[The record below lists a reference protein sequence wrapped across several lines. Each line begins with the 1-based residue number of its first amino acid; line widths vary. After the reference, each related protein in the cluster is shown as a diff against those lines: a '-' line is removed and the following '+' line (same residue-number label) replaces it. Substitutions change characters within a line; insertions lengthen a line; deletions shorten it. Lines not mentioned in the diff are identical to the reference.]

1 MESFL
6 FLQESVT
13 TELDALNVQ
22 IEYVSGAAP
31 VRINDDDVADSL
43 VTAEFVRIFGKFAS
57 AEQLTQEK
65 IKAGTGIAEGGETA
79 LFGFGVTTETEPI
92 EEEEDKESN
101 AVKKKKFR
109 MQVSDLKQKVLHP
122 EVVEVCLIYV

>member
-1 MESFL
+1 M
-6 FLQESVT
+6 
-13 TELDALNVQ
+13 DALNVQ

-43 VTAEFVRIFGKFAS
+43 VTAEFVRIFGKFVS

-65 IKAGTGIAEGGETA
+65 IKSGTGIAVGGETA
-79 LFGFGVTTETEPI
+79 LVGLGVTTETETEPI

-122 EVVEVCLIYV
+122 EVVEVCLINV